1 MKGTIIEYLKEYGQ
15 IPLTEA
21 GMNEVDSLILCQ
33 LAYLKFEGLV
43 PGVKEDEASV
53 TLQQVAKQAD
63 EDILFAD
70 ERYEK
75 SNRALFEGLLQSK
88 RFGNMK
94 LNCYINIVEK
104 EWETQFSAVTF
115 LLEDG
120 TIYVAFRGTDETLVG
135 WKEDFNMIHLHP
147 IPSQSYAVKYLNM
160 VADRIRQPL
169 YVGGHSKGGNL
180 AIYSAMNCIPEVQDK
195 IIRVYNM
202 DGPGFRQEVLEECGY
217 DKIAERVVKILP
229 HSSFFG
235 MLFEWDMRYKVV
247 ESNNF
252 GLMQHDAYSWQV
264 ADGHFVTAH
273 QVHESL
279 RLMDH
284 TVTDWLL
291 QLEKEQAKAF
301 IDTLFNIVGASQAD
315 DLITLA
321 ANPVDSWQRVR
332 TAYKQVDEET
342 KQMLKMTL
350 QSLMKLAGDKLRK
363 NVKLSIN
370 NLLKIK

>member
-1 MKGTIIEYLKEYGQ
+1 MKGTMIEYLKEYGQ
-15 IPLTEA
+15 IPLAEE

-33 LAYLKFEGLV
+33 LSYLKFEGLV
-43 PGVKEDEASV
+43 PEIKENAASV
-53 TLQQVAKQAD
+53 SLQQVAQLAD
-63 EDILFAD
+63 EKLLFAD

-75 SNRALFEGLLQSK
+75 SNRALFEGMVGSK

-94 LNCYINIVEK
+94 LNCYVNIVEK
-104 EWETQFSAVTF
+104 EWETQFSAITF

-120 TIYVAFRGTDETLVG
+120 TIYVAFRGTDETIVG
-135 WKEDFNMIHLHP
+135 WKEDFNMIHQYP
-147 IPSQSYAVKYLNM
+147 IPGQSYAVKYLNM

-180 AIYSAMNCIPEVQDK
+180 AIYSAMKCKPDIQDK

-202 DGPGFRQEVLEECGY
+202 DGPGFRREVLEECGY
-217 DKIAERVVKILP
+217 DKIADRVVKILP

-247 ESNNF
+247 ESNSF
-252 GLMQHDAYSWQV
+252 GLMQHDPFSWQV
-264 ADGHFVTAH
+264 VEGRFVVAH
-273 QVHESL
+273 QVYESL

-291 QLEKEQAKAF
+291 QLEKEQAKKF
-301 IDTLFNIVGASQAD
+301 FDTLFNIVGATQAD

-321 ANPVDSWQRVR
+321 ANPKESLKRVR
-332 TAYKQVDEET
+332 AAYKEVDDET
-342 KQMLKMTL
+342 KKMLKFTL
-350 QSLMKLAGDKLRK
+350 QSLTKLAGDTLKE
-363 NVKLSIN
+363 NVKISIN